1 MAKKKKDKDANIDNL
16 VKEYDYEIK
25 MLKAKQKRLEGLI
38 QEAQLYIEELRE
50 MKEEFT
56 NMTRETLADID

>member
-1 MAKKKKDKDANIDNL
+1 MAKKKKDKDVNIDSL

-50 MKEEFT
+50 MKEEFA